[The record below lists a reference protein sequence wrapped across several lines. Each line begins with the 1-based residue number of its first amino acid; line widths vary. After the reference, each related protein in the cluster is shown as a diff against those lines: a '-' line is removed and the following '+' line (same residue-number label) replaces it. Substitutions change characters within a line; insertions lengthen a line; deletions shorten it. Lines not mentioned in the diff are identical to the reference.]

1 MLAIFD
7 EPMKNILKIKKK
19 SIAEA
24 TSIIIM
30 SICFEAGIF

>member
-19 SIAEA
+19 SIGQVM
-24 TSIIIM
+24 T
-30 SICFEAGIF
+30 FEVQVNQTL